1 MDWNDLEATEVRL
14 DGERRALEI
23 EWRGGASNL
32 FHADQLR
39 QACRCAECVRARIDG
54 AFAPLKELAIAKVA
68 LVGSYALNLQF
79 SDGHARGIYPW
90 SYLREIAA
98 QA

>member
-1 MDWNDLEATEVRL
+1 MTWNDLEATEVRL
-14 DGERRALEI
+14 SGERRTLEI
-23 EWRGGASNL
+23 DWRGGDSNRI
-32 FHADQLR
+32 HADQLR
-39 QACRCAECVRARIDG
+39 RACRCAECVRARIDG
-54 AFAPLKELAIAKVA
+54 AFAPLQELAIAKVA
-68 LVGSYALNLQF
+68 PVGSYALNVQF